1 MSDTGGDYYV
11 ADFNFTLSEERSFIQ
26 IQPPPG
32 IKLETKDN
40 NDGTKSVTGFVV
52 TVKASTEDEALNR
65 AKTEAKRL
73 VDVLAVLSGGHLGY
87 TLTGH
92 NMRSPDGRGKVY
104 KTFIGK
110 YNINSSELVDLS
122 QGNFPNLIKTL
133 EPQDK
138 DRRLVERLHH
148 ANNELESAKNNLYE
162 VMIKEFYL
170 AMEDKEEAKKYEPL
184 RHTLSHY
191 GQIRPSTIKK
201 LEENFEKEYFELPY
215 CIFDHSSPKNIEHL
229 QIQAK
234 ELMDIAMDYIRKALQ
249 KQKSSTP

>member
-26 IQPPPG
+26 IQPPRG

-148 ANNELESAKNNLYE
+148 ANNGLEAAKNNLYE

-191 GQIRPSTIKK
+191 GQIRPSTIKNWK
-201 LEENFEKEYFELPY
+201 RILKKSILNYPIVYLTT
-215 CIFDHSSPKNIEHL
+215 
-229 QIQAK
+229 
-234 ELMDIAMDYIRKALQ
+234 ALLRILSIYRY
-249 KQKSSTP
+249 KQKN